1 MGVEVDI
8 RKVAKY
14 PPECFVSAMPV
25 NLTAGDNKV
34 AEYFTPDKYVLSL
47 YGVSFDNTLGTD
59 VSFYAD
65 VDGVT
70 NTVQIPSASFSVRGL
85 DYEEEL
91 KVPVTK
97 TAKLRIYSPVNI
109 TGYRFRHRIAVLPK
123 TTALKILLGLPLSE
137 RDKQLDQ
144 KFGISDMIASYPA
157 EPIDLLK
164 GVEQIKSV
172 AVTLPPDGG
181 TVFRQVVP
189 RGWKLILLDM
199 SMVPSDVGSLYID
212 VKRDNIDT
220 LHIDSSCMPEIPYK
234 CPVRIVATE
243 KMEITASSPCF
254 VRLTYG
260 LGRIT
265 LSEKIRWGLELTQD
279 ERDLAA
285 KMDLFDKVEAGVL

>member
-8 RKVAKY
+8 RKVARY

-25 NLTAGDNKV
+25 DLIAGDNKV

-47 YGVSFDNTLGTD
+47 YGISFINMDSD
-59 VSFYAD
+59 VTFYAD

-70 NTVQIPSASFSVRGL
+70 NAVQIPSASFAVRGL

-97 TAKLRIYSPVNI
+97 TAKLRIYSPMDTI
-109 TGYRFRHRIAVLPK
+109 GYKFRHRVAVLPK

-137 RDKQLDQ
+137 RDRQLDQ

-157 EPIDLLK
+157 EPVDLLK
-164 GVEQIKSV
+164 GVEQIKSTAV
-172 AVTLPPDGG
+172 ALESAG

-189 RGWKLILLDM
+189 RGWKLILLDI
-199 SMVPSDVGSLYID
+199 SVARPEDPATLYID

-220 LHIDSSCMPEIPYK
+220 LHLDACCLPDIPYK

-243 KMEITASSPCF
+243 KMEITTSSSCAI
-254 VRLTYG
+254 RLTYG

-265 LSEKIRWGLELTQD
+265 LSEKIRWGLELTQA
-279 ERDLAA
+279 EKDLAA
-285 KMDLFDKVEAGVL
+285 KMDLFDKVEAGVS

>member
-8 RKVAKY
+8 RKVARY

-25 NLTAGDNKV
+25 DLIAGDNKV

-65 VDGVT
+65 VDGAT
-70 NTVQIPSASFSVRGL
+70 NTVQIPSATISVRGL

-91 KVPVTK
+91 KVPITK
-97 TAKLRIYSPVNI
+97 TAKLRIYSPSGI

-144 KFGISDMIASYPA
+144 KFGITDMIASYPA
-157 EPIDLLK
+157 EPVDLLK

-172 AVTLPPDGG
+172 AVTLTSGG

-189 RGWKLILLDM
+189 KGWKLILLDM
-199 SMVPSDVGSLYID
+199 SMVQSGLGALYID

-220 LHIDSSCMPEIPYK
+220 LHIDSSCMPGIQYK

-243 KMEITASSPCF
+243 KMEITASSSCSI
-254 VRLTYG
+254 RLTYG

-279 ERDLAA
+279 EKDLAA
-285 KMDLFDKVEAGVL
+285 KMDLFDKVEAGVS

>member
-14 PPECFVSAMPV
+14 PPECFVSAMPMD
-25 NLTAGDNKV
+25 LIAGDNKV
-34 AEYFTPDKYVLSL
+34 AEYFTPDNYVLSL
-47 YGVSFDNTLGTD
+47 YGVSFNKIGSD

-70 NTVQIPSASFSVRGL
+70 NTVQIPSASLAIRGL

-91 KVPVTK
+91 KVPITK
-97 TAKLRIYSPVNI
+97 TAKLRIYTPQDNQ
-109 TGYRFRHRIAVLPK
+109 GYMFRHRIAVLPK
-123 TTALKILLGLPLSE
+123 TTALKILLGLPLND

-144 KFGISDMIASYPA
+144 KFGISDMISGYPA

-164 GVEQIKSV
+164 GVEQIKST
-172 AVTLPPDGG
+172 AVSLTSAG
-181 TVFRQVVP
+181 TVFKQVV
-189 RGWKLILLDM
+189 RKGWKLILLDI
-199 SMVPSDVGSLYID
+199 SMVRGDPGSLYID

-220 LHIDSSCMPEIPYK
+220 LHIDSSCMPDLPYK
-234 CPVRIVATE
+234 CPIRIVATE
-243 KMEITASSPCF
+243 KMEITASSACS

-265 LSEKIRWGLELTQD
+265 LSEKLRWGIELTPT
-279 ERDLAA
+279 ERDLAT
-285 KMDLFDKVEAGVL
+285 KMDLFDKVEAGVI

>member
-25 NLTAGDNKV
+25 DLIAGDNKV

-47 YGVSFDNTLGTD
+47 YGISLNIMDSD

-70 NTVQIPSASFSVRGL
+70 NTVQIPSASFAVRGL

-97 TAKLRIYSPVNI
+97 TAKFRIYSPTDI
-109 TGYRFRHRIAVLPK
+109 TGYQFRHRIAVLPK

-137 RDKQLDQ
+137 RDRQLDQ
-144 KFGISDMIASYPA
+144 KFGISDMISGYPA
-157 EPIDLLK
+157 EPVDLLK
-164 GVEQIKSV
+164 GVEQIKST
-172 AVTLPPDGG
+172 AVYLESAG
-181 TVFRQVVP
+181 TIFRQVVP
-189 RGWKLILLDM
+189 RGWKLILLDI
-199 SMVPSDVGSLYID
+199 SVARPDGPATLYID
-212 VKRDNIDT
+212 VKRDNIDA
-220 LHIDSSCMPEIPYK
+220 LHLDAYCMPELQYK
-234 CPVRIVATE
+234 CPVRIVATD
-243 KMEITASSPCF
+243 KMEITASSSCF
-254 VRLTYG
+254 IRLTYG

-265 LSEKIRWGLELTQD
+265 LSEKIRWGLELTQA
-279 ERDLAA
+279 EKDLAA
-285 KMDLFDKVEAGVL
+285 KMDLFDKVEAGVS